1 MVIDY
6 LLFQRRTFYSSRD
19 QHCQASSA
27 GGFINKELTMML
39 TPLMSSVSRKNRN
52 GFFGTCQVHMGMHE
66 WMKAFMTICRNP
78 TNKAFN
84 LFFLFFS
91 LCFPQDWRFVEKME
105 LDGELADQLARKLG
119 VLEEEVRWNTNTQIQ
134 IQTKTYKNKYTNTNT
149 NIQTQTFNS
158 QTASCNLEILKILT
172 KY

>member
-66 WMKAFMTICRNP
+66 WMKAFMTICRNL

-84 LFFLFFS
+84 LCVFVFLPLLS
-91 LCFPQDWRFVEKME
+91 SGLNSCRKDGAGWRVGRPAGSQARRPRGG
-105 LDGELADQLARKLG
+105 GEMKH
-119 VLEEEVRWNTNTQIQ
+119 
-134 IQTKTYKNKYTNTNT
+134 KHTNTNT
-149 NIQTQTFNS
+149 NKNIQKQ
-158 QTASCNLEILKILT
+158 IH
-172 KY
+172 KYQHKHTDTNI

>member
-39 TPLMSSVSRKNRN
+39 TPLMSSVSRKTEMDFLAHVKFIWECMNEWRPSWQYA
-52 GFFGTCQVHMGMHE
+52 GIWQIKRSTCV
-66 WMKAFMTICRNP
+66 
-78 TNKAFN
+78 
-84 LFFLFFS
+84 FLFFS
-91 LCFPQDWRFVEKME
+91 LCFPQDWRFVENME

-134 IQTKTYKNKYTNTNT
+134 TKTYKNKYTNTNT

-158 QTASCNLEILKILT
+158 HTASCNLEILKILT